1 MFASWQTPPVFWVK
15 KLNYT
20 VKRSYRKT
28 VGLEVKRDCSVL
40 VHAPYGMSGAEID
53 KFVTKYSGWI
63 SEKLSAVRKRAELD
77 EQIDANEEGLRLA
90 AKERIP
96 QLVSEYSDIMGLKPT
111 SVKITSAKGRFGSC
125 RAKNGLCF
133 SWRLMAYPEGA
144 VRYVVVHE
152 LAHIA
157 HHNHSH
163 AFYALVEKYMPDYK
177 ERQKLLKEKE

>member
-1 MFASWQTPPVFWVK
+1 MFASWQTPPVFWEK

-40 VHAPYGMSGAEID
+40 VRAPYVMSGAEID

-77 EQIDANEEGLRLA
+77 ERIDSREEELRLA
-90 AKERIP
+90 AKKRIP

-111 SVKITSAKGRFGSC
+111 SVKITSAKGRFGS
-125 RAKNGLCF
+125 
-133 SWRLMAYPEGA
+133 
-144 VRYVVVHE
+144 
-152 LAHIA
+152 
-157 HHNHSH
+157 
-163 AFYALVEKYMPDYK
+163 
-177 ERQKLLKEKE
+177 